1 MERKEE
7 REKLKRKEVKEMCEA
22 RKASDV
28 PFGGKRSIRS
38 AKNLSDR
45 HRHAFWRKVKHPTRF
60 LAERN
65 GFTLIELL
73 VVIAIIAILAAMLL
87 PALNR
92 ARDKAIQVS
101 CASNLKQLG
110 VSCLM
115 YAQDYDEWFPYGVY
129 PSMTEPKCSNDSL
142 ILLCLN
148 KYVTTALLVCP
159 GAPYD
164 KPADTC
170 TGWDSLDSYHLS
182 YAYAAGM
189 DTKKK
194 KYSNWILMC
203 DRAACRYPCSSGM
216 SGGRSS
222 SPATWTRGYI
232 TTRGLWNWDRVRR
245 FNHKAAGIN
254 TLFVDGHV
262 SFTGRVKKW
271 SHWSEHENWDFVPN
285 YETSSEQF
293 APAPAT
299 AGGIIN
305 PLRNGFDY

>member
-1 MERKEE
+1 MFK
-7 REKLKRKEVKEMCEA
+7 
-22 RKASDV
+22 
-28 PFGGKRSIRS
+28 GK
-38 AKNLSDR
+38 K
-45 HRHAFWRKVKHPTRF
+45 
-60 LAERN
+60 N

-87 PALNR
+87 PALSK

-129 PSMTEPKCSNDSL
+129 PGKTEPMCSNDSL

-148 KYVTTALLVCP
+148 KYVTTNLFVCP

-203 DRAACRYPCSSGM
+203 DRAACAYPCSSGM
-216 SGGRSS
+216 RWARNSS
-222 SPATWTRGYI
+222 TIWRRGYI
-232 TTRGLWNWDRVRR
+232 TTRCPANWDRTRR
-245 FNHKAAGIN
+245 FNHKDAGIN

-262 SFTGRVKKW
+262 SFTGRVRKW
-271 SHWSEHENWDFVPN
+271 SHWSERENWDFVPN
-285 YETSSEQF
+285 SETSSEQF

-305 PLRNGFDY
+305 PLKNALEY